1 MLDRKF
7 LRNNYEVASQLLK
20 TRGVAGE
27 TLEEYRQLDV
37 ERRELLVQVEELKQ
51 SRNTASQEIAVLKRE
66 KQDATEIIEQMQ
78 ALGQQIGQLEHQLS
92 EVEDKLEHIEHG
104 FPNVPHESTPVG
116 EDEDDNIEIR
126 RWGELPQFD
135 FEPLNHWDI
144 AEKLGILD
152 FERGGKVAGSRFVYY
167 VGLGARLERAIY
179 NFMLDKHTT
188 QNGYQEVIPPYIVNE
203 QAMFGTGQF
212 PKFTE
217 DVFQLNDD
225 RGFTLIPTAEVPLT
239 NYYSNEILPEDAL
252 PIRLTALSPS
262 FRSEAGSAGRDT
274 RGLIRMHQFNKV
286 ELVKLTHPSQ
296 SYQELELMTQ
306 NAEEILQDL
315 GIPYRTIVLCTGDM
329 GFSAAKT
336 YDIEAWI
343 PGQDRYREIS
353 SCSNCEDFQARRAK
367 IRFRNEDKKVDYVH
381 TLNGSGLAVGRT
393 VVAVLENY
401 QQADGSVKI
410 PDVLV
415 PYMGG
420 ITEITADNA
429 RSIYR

>member
-51 SRNTASQEIAVLKRE
+51 SRNTASQEIAALKRE
-66 KQDATEIIEQMQ
+66 KQDATERIEQMQ
-78 ALGQQIGQLEHQLS
+78 VLGQQIGQLEHQLS
-92 EVEDKLEHIEHG
+92 EVECKLEHIEHR

-116 EDEDDNIEIR
+116 EDEDDNVEIR

-217 DVFQLNDD
+217 DVFQLNDH

-239 NYYSNEILPEDAL
+239 NYYSNEIIPEDAL
-252 PIRLTALSPS
+252 PI
-262 FRSEAGSAGRDT
+262 
-274 RGLIRMHQFNKV
+274 
-286 ELVKLTHPSQ
+286 
-296 SYQELELMTQ
+296 
-306 NAEEILQDL
+306 
-315 GIPYRTIVLCTGDM
+315 
-329 GFSAAKT
+329 
-336 YDIEAWI
+336 
-343 PGQDRYREIS
+343 
-353 SCSNCEDFQARRAK
+353 
-367 IRFRNEDKKVDYVH
+367 
-381 TLNGSGLAVGRT
+381 
-393 VVAVLENY
+393 
-401 QQADGSVKI
+401 
-410 PDVLV
+410 
-415 PYMGG
+415 
-420 ITEITADNA
+420 
-429 RSIYR
+429 

>member
-51 SRNTASQEIAVLKRE
+51 SRNTASQEIAALKRE
-66 KQDATEIIEQMQ
+66 KQDATDRIEQMQ

-92 EVEDKLEHIEHG
+92 EVEGKLEHIEHR

-116 EDEDDNIEIR
+116 EDEDDNVEIR

-239 NYYSNEILPEDAL
+239 NYYSNEIIPEDAL

-315 GIPYRTIVLCTGDM
+315 GIPYRTIVLCTCLLYTSD
-329 GFSAAKT
+329 AATK
-336 YDIEAWI
+336 A
-343 PGQDRYREIS
+343 
-353 SCSNCEDFQARRAK
+353 
-367 IRFRNEDKKVDYVH
+367 
-381 TLNGSGLAVGRT
+381 
-393 VVAVLENY
+393 
-401 QQADGSVKI
+401 
-410 PDVLV
+410 
-415 PYMGG
+415 
-420 ITEITADNA
+420 
-429 RSIYR
+429 

>member
-116 EDEDDNIEIR
+116 EDEDDNVEIR
-126 RWGELPQFD
+126 RWGELPLFD

-315 GIPYRTIVLCTGDM
+315 CIPYRTIVLCTGDM

-367 IRFRNEDKKVDYVH
+367 IRFRNEDKKLDYVH